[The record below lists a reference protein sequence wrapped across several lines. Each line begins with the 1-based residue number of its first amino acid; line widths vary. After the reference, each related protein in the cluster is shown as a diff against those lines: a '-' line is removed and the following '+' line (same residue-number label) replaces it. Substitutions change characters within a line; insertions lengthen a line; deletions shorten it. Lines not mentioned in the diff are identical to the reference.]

1 MEKHIKVPMTREE
14 AKQLKAGDYVYLT
27 GTIYTARDAAHKRMQ
42 ETLTA
47 GKELPISIDGTI
59 IYYMGP
65 SRRGKEDRSVLQDR
79 QPRAEWISMHHSF
92 WIWDFS
98 A

>member
-47 GKELPISIDGTI
+47 GKRAADFN
-59 IYYMGP
+59 
-65 SRRGKEDRSVLQDR
+65 RRNNYLLHGIVPGAGRKTDRFCRTDNCE
-79 QPRAEWISMHHSF
+79 PNG
-92 WIWDFS
+92 
-98 A
+98 